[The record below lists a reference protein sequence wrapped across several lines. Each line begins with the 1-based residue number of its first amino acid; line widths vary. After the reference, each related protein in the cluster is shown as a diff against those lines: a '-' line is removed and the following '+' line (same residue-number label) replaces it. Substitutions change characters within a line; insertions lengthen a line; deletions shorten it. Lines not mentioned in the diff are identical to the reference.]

1 MLFARPPKNRRF
13 NYRPRF
19 IKSEGDKRI
28 SFKRKTS
35 YQPHAARNPLF
46 YFALAIAFF
55 LIYLYLTGGNLPTKP
70 DKITVTS
77 EDAVQVEQNITP
89 DSP

>member
-1 MLFARPPKNRRF
+1 MLFARPPRNRRF
-13 NYRPRF
+13 DYKPRF

-28 SFKRKTS
+28 SLRRKTM
-35 YQPHAARNPLF
+35 YQPHTARNPL
-46 YFALAIAFF
+46 YYLALAIAFF
-55 LIYLYLTGGNLPTKP
+55 LIYLYLTGGNLPSKP
-70 DKITVTS
+70 DKISVTS